1 MRRLLPALPLM
12 YSFCLT
18 AAAAVVWEDD
28 FSAPARYE
36 LHGPRAWDIA
46 AGLCR
51 FRPAAG
57 DARLVALTPVL
68 TEARAEADLTV
79 ASRSGATWSYAGL
92 CLFSDPQNHWQLM
105 LVAGPDGRRYIELIE
120 RLDGVHQAQSGA
132 GSKAT
137 LLAGEVRGELREWD
151 YGKSYHLT
159 VSLSPTEIVGRV
171 TDLASGGYWE
181 RQYALE
187 KRPAV
192 KSGRPGLVT
201 SALAGHFTSFRAQGA
216 EGAGGERVALTDG
229 RAGKVAILSDRD
241 GRVAPGLAEAFADAG
256 FGVTQVGWQEL
267 SERRLPLSELDLL
280 VLADARTL
288 PLAGRDELLA
298 ALHTGGKIM
307 CIGAPALAELML
319 PTPDGFRGENDWK
332 AAYIERL
339 PRTPIALDP
348 GQWTRASDA
357 AADDRD
363 AIVLDAAEGEGCWK
377 ITCDLKGWTTWGAE
391 VPGFFSEGNGVLV
404 FDAKGDA
411 ATSQM
416 VVELNEE
423 DGSRWIACVDLTPGW
438 RSYALRPE
446 DFPYWED
453 STSEG
458 RGGPGDRVRP
468 GNVRRLIVGLARS
481 HNSRVLPG
489 PHTYWVR
496 GLSSSSAQGLPEA
509 SFSVPEVEA
518 LCPSYKLY
526 PMDSI
531 ATLRAATEQGAL
543 ASDLELPWAAPG
555 FSPVWRE
562 RGRGFDRGRSWR
574 WVPLLEAYDA
584 EGRKRGA
591 LLSLTIGDGVFPNS
605 LWANVAVAEPRD
617 ALQPALLPCLID
629 TARAMVSGSFLL
641 EAGAELFS
649 YKPGE
654 QVRLGAEVL
663 NAGKAPSR
671 ARVDL
676 RVIGAGGET
685 VYSQAAELQI
695 RPGWS
700 REVVWSWTPE
710 TWGPAGYDVSVT
722 LSRDGG
728 VVDVIGYHIDAAL
741 PPSTDPRDFVRV
753 EGSDFMLGDEKWFFK
768 GINYRPNWVG
778 GYPHLNLVARECYD
792 PEIIERDLAWME
804 SIGINAISAVHALAP
819 PAPENPTAFRDQQDF
834 LDRMLRHGIR
844 CFFIVPHGRPYE
856 GEDAHKLMAYIES
869 AGIKDHPAV
878 MCWELAWEPIVG
890 PWGDGLEP
898 MLQDFN
904 DWVEERYGSVAN
916 AVADWGFAPPP
927 DKGGLVPTPTTEQC
941 TTHGDWDRYVA
952 AFRRAFSDIISRKY
966 RDVVLPL
973 RRWDPLHLISFRGGA
988 CGIPEGHR
996 FAHIHSVGV
1005 SRLMDFL
1012 NPEGYNLQTG
1022 GWAVP
1027 TPPEDIRRGGL
1038 VTLYYRYISR
1048 EKPVVWMEF
1057 GFTVNGFKSPWT
1069 PERMRIDPARLEL
1082 QEREYEAFYDM
1093 ILESGSRGAAPWW
1106 LPGGFRLGE
1115 NSDFGILEPDGT
1127 ERPAC
1132 RVLRKSLPMFAQ
1144 VQHRAPTRELELDL
1158 DRHYPDAWKLY
1169 SDQYLSAVQAGE
1181 VVAVRSAGTGTDSA
1195 SCPLTA
1201 VGGGRCTGHNPPQ
1214 YLNAEFDALE
1224 IKVGESDWRQVRHGE
1239 KVLVPAGAAVM
1250 CRARI
1255 GNIGEAAWPAPD
1267 GGVET
1272 GRVYLAGREEYGV
1285 PFRAAL
1291 AADTP
1296 FLGTG
1301 DVAPFELLRP
1311 GQIADEA
1318 AVSFEMLAQGRSH
1331 FGERRT
1337 VVFAA
1342 R

>member
-1 MRRLLPALPLM
+1 MRYLLPALPLM
-12 YSFCLT
+12 CSLCLS
-18 AAAAVVWEDD
+18 AVADVVWEDD
-28 FSAPARYE
+28 FLAPARYE

-46 AGLCR
+46 AGRCR
-51 FRPAAG
+51 FKPAAG
-57 DARLVALTPVL
+57 DARLLALTPL
-68 TEARAEADLTV
+68 LAEATIEADITLD
-79 ASRSGATWSYAGL
+79 SRAGSTWSYAGL

-105 LVAGPDGRRYIELIE
+105 LVAGPDGRRYMELIE
-120 RLDGVHQAQSGA
+120 RLEGVHQAQSGA

-137 LLAGEVRGELREWD
+137 LLAGELRGELREWE
-151 YGKSYHLT
+151 YGESYHLSL
-159 VSLSPTEIVGRV
+159 VLSPTAIVGRV
-171 TDLASGGYWE
+171 TDTASGSYWE
-181 RQYALE
+181 REYALE

-192 KSGRPGLVT
+192 KSGRPGLVA
-201 SALAGHFTSFRAQGA
+201 SSMAGQFASFRA
-216 EGAGGERVALTDG
+216 EGRPGLAGETLDLTRGEVGT
-229 RAGKVAILSDRD
+229 VAILRDRE
-241 GRVAPGLAEAFADAG
+241 GPVASGLAEAFGDAG
-256 FGVTQVGWQEL
+256 FGVTQVGWEDL
-267 SERRLPLSELDLL
+267 SARRLPADELDLL

-288 PLAGRDELLA
+288 PLAARDELVA
-298 ALHTGGKIM
+298 ALHSGGKVL
-307 CIGAPALAELML
+307 CIGAPALAELMA
-319 PTPDGFRGENDWK
+319 PTPVGFRGESDWK
-332 AAYIERL
+332 AAYIHRL
-339 PRTPIALDP
+339 PRTAIAVAP

-357 AADDRD
+357 AEGTD
-363 AIVLDAAEGEGCWK
+363 AILLDPAEGESCWK
-377 ITCDLKGWTTWGAE
+377 ITCDLQNWTTWGAE
-391 VPGFFSEGNGVLV
+391 VPGVFSEDNGVLV

-411 ATSQM
+411 DTGQM

-423 DGSRWIACVDLTPGW
+423 DGSRWIVCVDLTPGW

-458 RGGPGDRVRP
+458 RGGPGDKVRP
-468 GNVRRLIVGLARS
+468 GNVRRLVLGLARS
-481 HNSRVLPG
+481 HNSQVLPG

-531 ATLRAATEQGAL
+531 ATLRAATEQGVL
-543 ASDLELPWAAPG
+543 ANDLELPWTAPG

-562 RGRGFDRGRSWR
+562 RGRGFDRGRQWR

-591 LLSLTIGDGVFPNS
+591 LLSLTIGDGAFPNS
-605 LWANVAVAEPRD
+605 IWANAAVVDPQD
-617 ALQPALLPCLID
+617 ALQPALLPCLVE
-629 TARAMVSGSFLL
+629 TARAMVRGSFLL

-649 YKPGE
+649 YRPGE
-654 QVRLGAEVL
+654 EVRLGAEVL
-663 NAGKAPSR
+663 NAGKEPGR
-671 ARVDL
+671 AHVDL
-676 RVIGAGGET
+676 RIVAADGEE
-685 VYSQAAELQI
+685 VHRQSADLEI

-700 REVVWSWTPE
+700 SEAKWTWRPEEWRPGGYEVIVSLS
-710 TWGPAGYDVSVT
+710 GAG
-722 LSRDGG
+722 RP
-728 VVDVIGYHIDAAL
+728 VDSIRHHLDAAL
-741 PPSTDPRDFVRV
+741 PPSEDPRDFVRV
-753 EGSDFMLGDEKWFFK
+753 EGSDFMLGDEKWFFN

-778 GYPHLNLVARECYD
+778 GYPHLNLIARECYD

-804 SIGINAISAVHALAP
+804 STGINAISAVHALAP
-819 PAPENPTAFRDQQDF
+819 PDPEHPTAFRDQQDF

-844 CFFIVPHGRPYE
+844 CFFIVPHGRPYQ

-869 AGIKDHPAV
+869 AGLKHHPAV

-898 MLQDFN
+898 MVQDFN
-904 DWVEERYGSVAN
+904 DWIEERYGSIAN

-927 DKGGLVPTPTTEQC
+927 DKAGLVPTPTTEQC
-941 TTHGDWDRYVA
+941 TVHGDWDRYVA

-1005 SRLMDFL
+1005 ARLMDFL

-1027 TPPEDIRRGGL
+1027 TLPEDIRRGGL

-1048 EKPVVWMEF
+1048 EKPIVWMEF

-1069 PERMRIDPARLEL
+1069 PERVRIDPARLEL
-1082 QEREYEAFYDM
+1082 QEREYAAFYDM

-1132 RVLRKSLPMFAQ
+1132 RVLRKYLPLFEQ
-1144 VQHRAPTRELELDL
+1144 VSHPQPTTVMELDL

-1169 SDQYLSAVQAGE
+1169 SDQYLAAVQAKE
-1181 VVAVRSAGTGTDSA
+1181 VVALRSAGTGTDSA
-1195 SCPLTA
+1195 TCPLTA
-1201 VGGGRCTGHNPPQ
+1201 VGGGRCNGHNPPQ

-1224 IKVGESDWRQVRHGE
+1224 IKVGEGEWRQVRHGE
-1239 KVLVPAGAAVM
+1239 RVLVPAGAAVM

-1255 GNIGEAAWPAPD
+1255 GNIGEAAWLAPD
-1267 GGVET
+1267 GGEET

-1291 AADTP
+1291 AADTA
-1296 FLGTG
+1296 FLQTG
-1301 DVAPFELLRP
+1301 EVPEFELLRA
-1311 GQIADEA
+1311 GQVAGEA
-1318 AVSFEMLAQGRSH
+1318 SVSFEMLAEGRSH
-1331 FGERRT
+1331 FGERRA
-1337 VVFAA
+1337 VVFAV